1 MKTADTANGQT
12 INSLSSTADTRREY
26 WLSVMAKAS
35 ADRVKALYDS
45 LPEHPTWTTIRPAE
59 TGMVMVRGRVGGDG
73 NRFNMG
79 EMTMTRG
86 AVRLA
91 NGVTGLGYVQ
101 GRSRRQAELTAV
113 LDAMLQ
119 SPETNALISTR
130 IIEPLAREQRD
141 ARDIRARKAAAT
153 KVEFFTMVRGEG

>member
-1 MKTADTANGQT
+1 MKTADTPSGQT
-12 INSLSSTADTRREY
+12 INSLSSTADT
-26 WLSVMAKAS
+26 
-35 ADRVKALYDS
+35 
-45 LPEHPTWTTIRPAE
+45 
-59 TGMVMVRGRVGGDG
+59 
-73 NRFNMG
+73 
-79 EMTMTRG
+79 
-86 AVRLA
+86 
-91 NGVTGLGYVQ
+91 
-101 GRSRRQAELTAV
+101 RRQAELTAV